1 MSASVMIDLVIA
13 AVFLLCVW
21 LGAKRGLFRSLAE
34 LAIIVVALL
43 AAAQAARYG
52 TELVVEQMLRP
63 ATEAA
68 IEQRVDEMMAEGIG
82 ALSPLEEMEQ
92 VVDAI
97 PNDFIRQ
104 QAEKLLGDLGVSAQT
119 AQHAGREALLDLAGQ
134 LVDTV
139 LESIVHSLVYAL
151 LYLTCFALVSLV
163 LRLAVRALDLTFR
176 LPVLHQL
183 NTLGGVLFGAAKGA
197 ILIWLGLWVLDS
209 MGLVTPEIQSGSYLL
224 RILADGASMAGYP
237 VA

>member
-68 IEQRVDEMMAEGIG
+68 IEQRVDEMMAEGVG

-197 ILIWLGLWVLDS
+197 ILIWLGLWVLGS

-237 VA
+237 VV

>member
-68 IEQRVDEMMAEGIG
+68 IEQRVDEMMAEGGG
-82 ALSPLEEMEQ
+82 ALAPLEEMEQ

-197 ILIWLGLWVLDS
+197 ILIWLGLWVLGS

>member
-1 MSASVMIDLVIA
+1 MSVSAIMDLAILGVLA
-13 AVFLLCVW
+13 LCVVM
-21 LGAKRGLFRSLAE
+21 GARKGLFRSLMG
-34 LAIIVVALL
+34 LVAVIAAL
-43 AAAQAARYG
+43 AAAVWASNIAADFVIDR
-52 TELVVEQMLRP
+52 MLRP

-68 IEQRVDEMMAEGIG
+68 IEERVDQMLEEETAVS
-82 ALSPLEEMEQ
+82 SPLEEMEE

-197 ILIWLGLWVLDS
+197 ILIWLGLWVLGS

>member
-1 MSASVMIDLVIA
+1 MSASVMIDLVSA

-68 IEQRVDEMMAEGIG
+68 IEQRVDEMMAEGVG
-82 ALSPLEEMEQ
+82 ALSPREEMEQ

-197 ILIWLGLWVLDS
+197 ILIWLGLWVLGS

>member
-1 MSASVMIDLVIA
+1 MIDLVIA

-52 TELVVEQMLRP
+52 TGLVVEQMLRP

-68 IEQRVDEMMAEGIG
+68 IEQRVDEMMAEGVG

-197 ILIWLGLWVLDS
+197 ILIWLGLWVLGS

>member
-1 MSASVMIDLVIA
+1 MIDLVIA

-197 ILIWLGLWVLDS
+197 ILIWLGLWVLGS

>member
-68 IEQRVDEMMAEGIG
+68 IEQRVDEMMAEGVG

-197 ILIWLGLWVLDS
+197 ILIWLGLWVLGS

>member
-197 ILIWLGLWVLDS
+197 ILIWLGLWVLGS

>member
-1 MSASVMIDLVIA
+1 MIDLVIA

-68 IEQRVDEMMAEGIG
+68 IEQRVDEMMAEGVG

-197 ILIWLGLWVLDS
+197 ILIWLGLWVLGS

>member
-1 MSASVMIDLVIA
+1 M
-13 AVFLLCVW
+13 
-21 LGAKRGLFRSLAE
+21 
-34 LAIIVVALL
+34 
-43 AAAQAARYG
+43 
-52 TELVVEQMLRP
+52 EQMLRP

-68 IEQRVDEMMAEGIG
+68 IEQRVDEMMAEGVG

-197 ILIWLGLWVLDS
+197 ILIWLGLWVLGS